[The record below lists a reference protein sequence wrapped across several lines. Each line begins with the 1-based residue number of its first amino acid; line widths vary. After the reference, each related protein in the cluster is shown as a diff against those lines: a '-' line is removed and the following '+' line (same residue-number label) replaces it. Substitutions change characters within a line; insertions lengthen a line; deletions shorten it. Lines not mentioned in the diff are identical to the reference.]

1 MSEEK
6 SLCGSDVKKRKY
18 RKTREDLRGFEG
30 FKLEEFLNC
39 CQKNSE
45 LVFQNKIFESNK
57 TGKLKLSNFDKKLAI
72 KLCVTCLC

>member
-18 RKTREDLRGFEG
+18 RKTRENLRGFEG

-45 LVFQNKIFESNK
+45 LVFQNKIFEVFNDSNK
-57 TGKLKLSNFDKKLAI
+57 TGKLKLSNFYKKLAI
-72 KLCVTCLC
+72 N